1 MCRSIFLSCHLSAN
15 FGTKE
20 LAELVAAYEARV
32 YTSAGAG
39 DYFGRISSTILALEK
54 EPVLNLEVV
63 TRYLMP
69 DDSSVAQP
77 DLDET
82 TDDPDRHFSDT
93 EEVASIAVL
102 ETGEANSGGMLKSS
116 SPSLPCATAAPVSS
130 ALAYEIS

>member
-69 DDSSVAQP
+69 DYSSVAQP

-82 TDDPDRHFSDT
+82 MDDPDRHFSDA
-93 EEVASIAVL
+93 EEASIEVL